1 MADETTTAEVD
12 QDVETPD
19 LATMQNE
26 WAQREIETMLGTANQ
41 ADGEQGDTNSDE
53 GADVQEDADEAEP
66 NVDQRAPGIDT
77 ALKFLD
83 DNNPD
88 LAGVVRAQIRD
99 NQSLRERQKSIEEN
113 LEDAVQNAVQVALQ
127 EQQTESAED
136 DGEYTPEQIEQA
148 KKVLRS
154 MGVVTKEDLAQEEQQ
169 KSLTQYLNGA
179 VESGVQDFGDMFGR
193 IEDGKPV
200 ISEGALERIKAENQ
214 RIQQYGTITAKDL
227 FVLSHFDE
235 LVKAAEERGRKQSGA
250 QTAQRQ
256 KKLNGAATALNT
268 APDAPRPNLRGNSKK
283 EDSIRDVVMRSMNVA
298 RKNLGL

>member
-26 WAQREIETMLGTANQ
+26 WAQREIETMLGNARQ
-41 ADGEQGDTNSDE
+41 ADDEQGDTDLDESDN
-53 GADVQEDADEAEP
+53 VRKTADEKKP
-66 NVDQRAPGIDT
+66 NVNQRAPGIDT

-88 LAGVVRAQIRD
+88 LASVVRAQIRD

-113 LEDAVQNAVQVALQ
+113 LETAVQNAVQTALQ
-127 EQQTESAED
+127 LRQAEEPDD
-136 DGEYTPEQIEQA
+136 DGDYTPEQIEQA
-148 KKVLRS
+148 KQVLRS

-179 VESGVQDFGDMFGR
+179 VESGVQDFGDLFGR

-200 ISEGALERIKAENQ
+200 ISEGALERIRAENQ

-235 LVKAAEERGRKQSGA
+235 LVKAAEERGRRSAGA

-256 KKLNGAATALNT
+256 KKLNGAATALGT
-268 APDAPRPNLRGNSKK
+268 APDMPRPNLRGKSKK
-283 EDSIRDVVMRSMNVA
+283 DDSIRDVLMRSMSEA